1 MSNTQLEEVIVG
13 QPPAVEAEIVRINTE
28 ARPFALQVAL
38 MIPLLAALIGLV
50 NSFRM
55 VKLPDPESS
64 GAGEMVLGG

>member
-1 MSNTQLEEVIVG
+1 
-13 QPPAVEAEIVRINTE
+13 
-28 ARPFALQVAL
+28 